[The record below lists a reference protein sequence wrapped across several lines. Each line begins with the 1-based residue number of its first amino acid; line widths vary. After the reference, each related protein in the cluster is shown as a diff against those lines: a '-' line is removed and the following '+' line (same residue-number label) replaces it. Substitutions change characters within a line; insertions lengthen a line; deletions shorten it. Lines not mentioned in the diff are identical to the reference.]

1 MPLDNSRIIIS
12 NENEGS
18 ARNRIDFPLEKRTI
32 FNKVKGKLN
41 LIVHFISSVESLNS
55 ITDLSL
61 PPVVASTSRRSRSF
75 FNATPAQAAITAS
88 TSTTPKEPS
97 APALVEEEQGTIT
110 DLESTVEEPTTVS
123 FMIVYFKNQIFKFNN
138 RKSRIKNEI
147 ELKMKTLF

>member
-1 MPLDNSRIIIS
+1 
-12 NENEGS
+12 
-18 ARNRIDFPLEKRTI
+18 
-32 FNKVKGKLN
+32 
-41 LIVHFISSVESLNS
+41 
-55 ITDLSL
+55 
-61 PPVVASTSRRSRSF
+61 VASTSRRSRSF